1 MLGAEELLLSQE
13 YIKERKNEDSGC
25 TIWSIYF
32 DHKDLRLTDKEDF
45 KNSVEINIKIM
56 RFHFLYILQVDTV
69 YQKRSL

>member
-1 MLGAEELLLSQE
+1 MGAEELLLSQE

-25 TIWSIYF
+25 TIWSTYF

-45 KNSVEINIKIM
+45 KNPIEINIKIM